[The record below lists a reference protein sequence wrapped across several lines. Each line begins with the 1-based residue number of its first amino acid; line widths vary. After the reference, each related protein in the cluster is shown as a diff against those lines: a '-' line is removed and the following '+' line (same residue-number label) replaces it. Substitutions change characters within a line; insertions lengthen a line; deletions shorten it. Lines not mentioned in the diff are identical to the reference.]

1 MECGDGTEISS
12 RFCSGRKDGIIG
24 SLATWRVF
32 GGDRAGVCEAVI
44 VYLFRVALLQR
55 IEQTAFFQKIP
66 GDLVR
71 PEAPQT

>member
-1 MECGDGTEISS
+1 VESLWRG
-12 RFCSGRKDGIIG
+12 SG
-24 SLATWRVF
+24 
-32 GGDRAGVCEAVI
+32 GVCEAVI